1 MNNPPAQLVDLE
13 PIFGNVV
20 SLALGIG
27 GLLLFIMIIM
37 GGIRLISAGG
47 DAKAAEGAKNTV
59 TWAIYGVV
67 ILALAYLFLR
77 LIAQLTGVDEILN
90 FQISQP

>member
-1 MNNPPAQLVDLE
+1 MNAPAQLTELE

-20 SLALGIG
+20 SLALGLG
-27 GLLLFIMIIM
+27 GLLLFIMLVM
-37 GGIRLISAGG
+37 GGIRYISAGA
-47 DAKAAEGAKNTV
+47 DAKAAEGAKNTI

-77 LIAQLTGVDEILN
+77 LIAQFTGVNEILN
-90 FQISQP
+90 FQVNI